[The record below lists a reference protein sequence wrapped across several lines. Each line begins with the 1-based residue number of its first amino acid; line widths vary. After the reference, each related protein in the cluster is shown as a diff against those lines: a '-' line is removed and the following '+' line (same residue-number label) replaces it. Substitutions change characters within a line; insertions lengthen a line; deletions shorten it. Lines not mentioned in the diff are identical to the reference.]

1 MGTRAQRRE
10 VNVNQRLD
18 PKSTAGVLLR
28 EHDNAAQALRYA
40 ERKAEALCSMHN
52 AIGLDYAEAARQLR
66 QYIANE
72 GE

>member
-1 MGTRAQRRE
+1 M
-10 VNVNQRLD
+10 
-18 PKSTAGVLLR
+18 LLR

-72 GE
+72 GK